1 MRILVIDPAPASREQ
16 LCAQLT
22 GFQTR
27 EAASVE
33 AAARADSA
41 HYAAIVANAELF
53 DEANALLAF
62 AGETPLVLVA
72 DAPSVQHAVDCMRQ
86 GAADYLPRPLDSGA
100 LATAVRLCIG
110 DATPPSSPRSR
121 DFANILGDSPPMR
134 ELFDAIHALGES
146 DGPVLVRGESG
157 SGKTLVAHALHAA
170 SRQRGGRLI
179 SLDCAAVPAATIA
192 ADLFGDGDPTA
203 PPACS
208 LAAAAVGGT
217 LFLRAV
223 EELPK
228 DAQEM
233 LTHALDSA
241 ATQLGNE
248 RRPVDVRWVAATR
261 ADLSRLA
268 RNGHFRSDL
277 LAHLSAS
284 TLHVPPLRD
293 RAGDV
298 TTIATT
304 VLARTAAKLD
314 KGEARFSANALA
326 ALGSYPWPGNVRELE
341 NAVER
346 AVALASGATI
356 DADLLGIGAA
366 TASPPPTAP
375 ADAEDDSP
383 TTSGSL
389 ESFFVRFVLDNQ
401 DQFTET
407 ELASRLGISRKSLW
421 ERRQRLNIPRR
432 RTRQRGPR
440 RR

>member
-1 MRILVIDPAPASREQ
+1 MRVLVIDPQPASREQ
-16 LCAQLT
+16 LRAELT
-22 GFQTR
+22 GFEIR
-27 EAASVE
+27 EAASLE
-33 AAARADSA
+33 AAAHLDSA

-72 DAPSVQHAVDCMRQ
+72 DAPSVQHAVDCMRR

-100 LATAVRLCIG
+100 LANAVRLGIG
-110 DATPPSSPRSR
+110 DAAPPSSPRSR

-157 SGKTLVAHALHAA
+157 TGKTLVAHALHTA
-170 SRQRGGRLI
+170 SRHRAGRLI

-203 PPACS
+203 PSACS
-208 LAAAAVGGT
+208 LAAAATGGT

-228 DAQEM
+228 DAQTM
-233 LTHALDSA
+233 LAQALDSA
-241 ATQLGNE
+241 HAQLGDE
-248 RRPVDVRWVAATR
+248 RRPVDVRWIATTR

-277 LAHLSAS
+277 LALLSVS

-293 RAGDV
+293 RAGDAA
-298 TTIATT
+298 TIATT
-304 VLARTAAKLD
+304 VLARTAAKLN

-366 TASPPPTAP
+366 TTSPPTTAS
-375 ADAEDDSP
+375 AEAQGAAP

>member
-1 MRILVIDPAPASREQ
+1 MRILVIDPEPASREQ
-16 LCAQLT
+16 LCAELT
-22 GFQTR
+22 GFETR
-27 EAASVE
+27 EAASV
-33 AAARADSA
+33 AAAAHLDSA

-72 DAPSVQHAVDCMRQ
+72 DAPSVQHAVDCMRR

-100 LATAVRLCIG
+100 LATAVRLGIG
-110 DATPPSSPRSR
+110 DAAPPPRSR

-157 SGKTLVAHALHAA
+157 TGKTLVAHALHAA
-170 SRQRGGRLI
+170 HRHRRGRLI
-179 SLDCAAVPAATIA
+179 SLDCAAVPAETVA
-192 ADLFGDGDPTA
+192 AELFGNGDPTA

-208 LAAAAVGGT
+208 LAAAAMGGT

-223 EELPK
+223 EDLPK

-233 LTHALDSA
+233 LAQALGA
-241 ATQLGNE
+241 APAQLEDE
-248 RRPVDVRWVAATR
+248 RRPVDVRWIATTR
-261 ADLSRLA
+261 ADLPRLA

-277 LAHLSAS
+277 LALLSAS

-293 RAGDV
+293 RAADA
-298 TTIATT
+298 TAIATA
-304 VLARTAAKLD
+304 VLARAAAKLN
-314 KGEARFSANALA
+314 KAGMHFAANALA
-326 ALGSYPWPGNVRELE
+326 AMGSYPWPGNVRELE

-346 AVALASGATI
+346 AVALASSATI

-366 TASPPPTAP
+366 TAPPPTTAT
-375 ADAEDDSP
+375 AEAEGAAP

>member
-1 MRILVIDPAPASREQ
+1 MRVLVIDPQPASREQ
-16 LCAQLT
+16 LCSELT

-33 AAARADSA
+33 AAAHLDSA
-41 HYAAIVANAELF
+41 YYAAIVANAELF

-72 DAPSVQHAVDCMRQ
+72 DAPSVQHAVDCMRR

-100 LATAVRLCIG
+100 LANAVRLGIG
-110 DATPPSSPRSR
+110 DAAPPSSPRSR

-157 SGKTLVAHALHAA
+157 TGKTLVAHALHAA
-170 SRQRGGRLI
+170 HRHRRGRLI
-179 SLDCAAVPAATIA
+179 SLDCAAVPAETVA
-192 ADLFGDGDPTA
+192 AELFGDGDPTA
-203 PPACS
+203 PPACG
-208 LAAAAVGGT
+208 LAAAAMGGT

-233 LTHALDSA
+233 LAQALGA
-241 ATQLGNE
+241 APAQLEDE
-248 RRPVDVRWVAATR
+248 RRPVDVRWIATTR
-261 ADLSRLA
+261 ADLPRLA

-277 LAHLSAS
+277 LALLSAS

-293 RAGDV
+293 RAADA
-298 TTIATT
+298 TAIATA
-304 VLARTAAKLD
+304 VLARAAAKLN
-314 KGEARFSANALA
+314 KAGMHFAANALA
-326 ALGSYPWPGNVRELE
+326 AMDSYPWPGNVRELE

-356 DADLLGIGAA
+356 DADLLGIGPA
-366 TASPPPTAP
+366 TAPPPTTAS
-375 ADAEDDSP
+375 AEAEGAAP

-432 RTRQRGPR
+432 GTRQRGPR